1 VSEKA
6 ELIALSYLLGGSQV
20 SLQNTLLNRLAD
32 AQNRRKEIIEL
43 LDAWAERHAEVLLL
57 EWFVKHGDELMASVT
72 RMETVIELKRL
83 AEPEK
88 PGPQRLEDFR
98 ESLRNLLESA

>member
-1 VSEKA
+1 MMNTPDFLE
-6 ELIALSYLLGGSQV
+6 YLLYGSQV
-20 SLQNTLLNRLAD
+20 ALENVVIDRLGD
-32 AQNRRKEIIEL
+32 AANRRKELIEL
-43 LDAWAERHAEVLLL
+43 MDSWAEKRAEALLV
-57 EWFVKHGDELMASVT
+57 EWFLKHGPELMALVT
-72 RMETVIELKRL
+72 RSETITELQRL